1 MMKSQTERTYQDIV
15 RLSHAGLDPIALRR
29 EVLRVMKRI
38 IPIDAAFFAT
48 TDPATVLFTSAI
60 ADEILLRQTP
70 SFLENEFLQDDTNKF
85 VQLTRGRNHV
95 KSLHEGTKGDMT
107 ASRRYREI
115 LEPVALG
122 DELRAV
128 LLVDGACWGVLCL
141 HREKAVAVFTPA
153 ERAFLAR
160 VAPHIAVGLRTGL
173 TIGTVATWDHHDG
186 PGLVL
191 LNDDLSIIALSPAAE
206 PLMDELRDVTEAID
220 TIPPPITA
228 VAARLRELEAG
239 NTGTGGHLP
248 PRARVRTRKGDW
260 VSVHAT
266 RMTGGDV
273 PQIAVILD
281 RAQPT
286 EIAPLIVQS
295 YGLSPR
301 EREITRLIA
310 QGFST
315 AEIAET
321 CHIRGETVQ
330 DHCKSI
336 FDKMGVRS
344 RRDLVAQL
352 FDRHFRP

>member
-1 MMKSQTERTYQDIV
+1 MERTYQDIV
-15 RLSHAGLDPIALRR
+15 RLSYAGLDSTALRH

-38 IPIDAAFFAT
+38 ILIDAAFFAT

-70 SFLENEFLQDDTNKF
+70 LFLQNEFLQDDTNKF
-85 VQLTRGRNHV
+85 VHLTRSRDHV
-95 KSLHEGTKGDMT
+95 RSLHEGTRGNLA

-115 LEPVALG
+115 LEPVTLG

-141 HREKAVAVFTPA
+141 HREKAVAAFTPA
-153 ERAFLAR
+153 ERTFLAR

-173 TIGTVATWDHHDG
+173 TIGAVETSVHHDG

-206 PLMDELRDVTEAID
+206 PLIDELRDIAGATG
-220 TIPPPITA
+220 TLPPAITA

-239 NTGTGGHLP
+239 TTGAGEHLL
-248 PRARVRTRKGDW
+248 PRARVRTRRGEW

-266 RMTGGDV
+266 RMTGGAV
-273 PQIAVILD
+273 HQIAVILD

-301 EREITRLIA
+301 ESEVTRLIA
-310 QGFST
+310 QGFAT
-315 AEIAET
+315 AEIAAT
-321 CHIRGETVQ
+321 CHITGETVQ

-336 FDKMGVRS
+336 FDKVGVRS
-344 RRDLVAQL
+344 RRELVAQL
-352 FDRHFRP
+352 FERHFRP